1 MKLLLADDQT
11 LVRQGLLRLLSL
23 APDVEVVAEAADG
36 EEALTL
42 ARRLRPDLLLLD
54 VRMPQLDG
62 LGVLRTLR
70 AEGDEMPV
78 VLLSTFSD
86 ENAALSG
93 LRLGAHSYLLKDVHF
108 DDLLHT
114 LRAAVS
120 GERLIHSGVP
130 RHLGAAEG
138 SPAHFDLTARE
149 HEVLRLMA
157 GGYSNKQIALVIN
170 LQEGTV
176 KNHVSSIL
184 LKLGVHD
191 RIRAVLKALEMG
203 LL

>member
-23 APDVEVVAEAADG
+23 ADDIEVVAEVADG
-36 EEALTL
+36 LAALEM
-42 ARRLRPDLLLLD
+42 ARQLQPDILLLD
-54 VRMPQLDG
+54 VRMPHLDG

-70 AEGDEMPV
+70 GEGNEVAV

-86 ENAALSG
+86 EASALSG

-108 DDLLHT
+108 DDLLLT
-114 LRAAVS
+114 LRAALS
-120 GERLIHSGVP
+120 GVRLIHSGVA
-130 RHLGAAEG
+130 RHLSQAAT
-138 SPAHFDLTARE
+138 PDPDLNLTARE
-149 HEVLRLMA
+149 LAVLRLMA
-157 GGYSNKQIALVIN
+157 GGYSNKQIALALS
-170 LQEGTV
+170 LQEGTI
-176 KNHVSSIL
+176 KNYVSSIL

-191 RIRAVLKALEMG
+191 RTKAVLNALQLG

>member
-1 MKLLLADDQT
+1 MRLLLADDQT

-23 APDVEVVAEAADG
+23 ADDVEVVAEVADG
-36 EEALTL
+36 LAALEL
-42 ARRLRPDLLLLD
+42 ARQLQPDILLLD
-54 VRMPQLDG
+54 VRMPHLDG

-70 AEGDEMPV
+70 GEGSEVAV

-86 ENAALSG
+86 EASALSG

-108 DDLLHT
+108 DDLLLT

-120 GERLIHSGVP
+120 GERLIHSGVA
-130 RHLGAAEG
+130 RHLSQAA
-138 SPAHFDLTARE
+138 PPDPDLNLTVRE
-149 HEVLRLMA
+149 LAVLRLMA
-157 GGYSNKQIALVIN
+157 GGYSNKQIALALN
-170 LQEGTV
+170 LQEGTI
-176 KNHVSSIL
+176 KNYVSSIL

-191 RIRAVLKALEMG
+191 RTRAVLSALALG